1 MECMD
6 LAKNFAN
13 TVKRKALNDDKPSSK
28 LGKFIAEELDGI
40 DEEIFFEAKWKILD
54 VVKDATRANLQLKN
68 KRRHTNINTNTSTSS
83 TEYSNKHSKTG
94 SFTSTTIEEDISQ
107 QSLSFAGSFPDEAYN
122 VNSPHLQQFDFRS
135 STSPEM
141 TTAPT
146 LLSSITLPNTP
157 VTNTKVSITLPN
169 NPVVT
174 SNQVLNMFPT
184 KPKVFYIPK

>member
-107 QSLSFAGSFPDEAYN
+107 QSLSFAGSFPDDN
-122 VNSPHLQQFDFRS
+122 CTD
-135 STSPEM
+135 
-141 TTAPT
+141 
-146 LLSSITLPNTP
+146 II
-157 VTNTKVSITLPN
+157 K
-169 NPVVT
+169 
-174 SNQVLNMFPT
+174 
-184 KPKVFYIPK
+184 FYYIAKYTCN